1 MITVLAIIAV
11 VALAINAIGAMMLW
25 LIGSIKE
32 YRCDRSTK
40 HER

>member
-11 VALAINAIGAMMLW
+11 VAFAINAIGVMMLW
-25 LIGSIKE
+25 LIGSRKE
-32 YRCDRSTK
+32 YRRDRSTK